1 MGHLKN
7 HKDCVNAIAWAPQSS
22 FHLCSVGDDKQ
33 AFIWDLKG
41 FKETNYFPL
50 LEYKAEDQI
59 SNITWSL
66 SQPEWIS
73 ICYKDSLQI
82 LQFC

>member
-1 MGHLKN
+1 MGYLKN

-22 FHLCSVGDDKQ
+22 YHLCSVGDDKQ
-33 AFIWDLKG
+33 AFIWDLKD
-41 FKETNYFPL
+41 FKESNYFPF

-59 SNITWSL
+59 SNLTWSI
-66 SQPEWIS
+66 SQPQWIS
-73 ICYKDSLQI
+73 IGYKDCLQI